1 MINNLYSS
9 SPLINVSTGGSGPYI
24 NMSNPSAGMVRYNG
38 NNSNLE
44 VYDGSTWMTL
54 GGITNLQVDPRLQT
68 TVDWAQHKMA
78 EDEEEA
84 RLRKEHPLLQDA
96 YEQYKVTVELVKK
109 HNIGEAL

>member
-1 MINNLYSS
+1 MIKTIHSNSSLLTVYNN
-9 SPLINVSTGGSGPYI
+9 GSQPYV

-38 NNSNLE
+38 NASQLE
-44 VYDGSTWMTL
+44 VYDGSAWMSL
-54 GGITNLQVDPRLQT
+54 GGTVSVGLDTRLD
-68 TVDWAQHKMA
+68 TVVNWAMVRMNEEA
-78 EDEEEA
+78 EEA